1 MIADTDVLIDYL
13 NGMEPGASAVAEAL
27 RRRELATTVI
37 SRFELQRGARRARR
51 PGPLQTL
58 LARLKAVPLGAAAA
72 DRAAAISRELEER
85 GDALDRAD
93 CLIAGIVLSAG
104 DTLLSRNYRHFARVP
119 GLRLAPW
126 PDSDEVQEADTLS

>member
-27 RRRELATTVI
+27 RRRKLATTVI
-37 SRFELQRGARRARR
+37 SRFELQRGAPRARR
-51 PGPLQTL
+51 PGPLQKL
-58 LARLKAVPLGAAAA
+58 LARLEAVPLGAVSA
-72 DRAAAISRELEER
+72 DRAAAISRELGER
-85 GDALDRAD
+85 GEALDRAD

-104 DTLLSRNYRHFARVP
+104 DTLLSRNHRHFARVP

-126 PDSDEVQEADTLS
+126 PDADEIHEAAPLP